1 MIDLFEAAA
10 AKAQRERGEKEQ
22 QYSMEDNALVRLL
35 KAEREEK
42 IRKAQEEENWQDL
55 IIFALD
61 KTAELCGILGAPV
74 ESVRYEDGI
83 VWIRREKEAI
93 RLPNVTIRDEA
104 DLRRACI
111 KIIGSVCKA

>member
-1 MIDLFEAAA
+1 MTDLFDLAARR
-10 AKAQRERGEKEQ
+10 AQKGRGEEGK
-22 QYSMEDNALVRLL
+22 QYSMEDNALIRLL

-42 IRKAQEEENWQDL
+42 IRQAQEAERWQDL
-55 IIFALD
+55 IVFAFD
-61 KTAELCGILGAPV
+61 KTAELCGILGTPV

-93 RLPNVTIRDEA
+93 RLPDVTIRDEA

>member
-1 MIDLFEAAA
+1 MTDLFEAAA
-10 AKAQRERGEKEQ
+10 RRAQKGRGEKEQ
-22 QYSMEDNALVRLL
+22 QYSMEDNALIRLL

-42 IRKAQEEENWQDL
+42 IRQAQEAERWQDL
-55 IIFALD
+55 IVFAFD

-74 ESVRYEDGI
+74 DSVRYEDGI

-93 RLPNVTIRDEA
+93 RLPDVTIRDEA

>member
-1 MIDLFEAAA
+1 MTDLFEAAA
-10 AKAQRERGEKEQ
+10 RRAQRDRGEKG
-22 QYSMEDNALVRLL
+22 QYSMEDNALIRLL

-42 IRKAQEEENWQDL
+42 IRQAQEAERWQDL
-55 IIFALD
+55 IVFAFD

-74 ESVRYEDGI
+74 DSVRYEDGI

-93 RLPNVTIRDEA
+93 RLPDVPIRDEA

>member
-1 MIDLFEAAA
+1 MSDLFAAAA
-10 AKAQRERGEKEQ
+10 AKAQRERERDKMKMQG
-22 QYSMEDNALVRLL
+22 NALERLIE
-35 KAEREEK
+35 ERRAEK
-42 IRKAQEEENWQDL
+42 IRQAQEAERWQDL
-55 IIFALD
+55 IVFAFD

-93 RLPNVTIRDEA
+93 KLPDVTIRDEA